1 MKRASS
7 FSNPNPNKT
16 ESLDKKLVWDLST
29 SDRRL
34 QIFRAVSTS
43 YFYGSSKSKNH
54 IHHYFKLEM
63 IFPKVK

>member
-1 MKRASS
+1 MKLASS

-43 YFYGSSKSKNH
+43 YFHGSSKNH

>member
-1 MKRASS
+1 MKLASS

-16 ESLDKKLVWDLST
+16 GSLDKKLVWDLST

-43 YFYGSSKSKNH
+43 FIHSSSKNH